1 MGGITTYIEKT
12 ISLSYWLKSP
22 NQSLTI
28 KFKDFEEFLY
38 SLKTFQTPQR
48 PTLFKFEDFKEIERP
63 LRTLLQE
70 VRENTTEKTSA
81 NQKSSVFFIENN
93 YSA

>member
-1 MGGITTYIEKT
+1 MLYIKKT
-12 ISLSYWLKSP
+12 ISLSYWLKSL
-22 NQSLTI
+22 NQNLTI

-38 SLKTFQTPQR
+38 NLRTFQTLQR
-48 PTLFKFEDFKEIERP
+48 PTLFKFEDFEKIERL

-70 VRENTTEKTSA
+70 VRENTTEKTAA
-81 NQKSSVFFIENN
+81 NQKSVIFFIENN